1 MAGHIGNLAYYE
13 LAFAADGGADPEN
26 PADSTS
32 LASAVAAGGIRAVFL
47 LSHGWNSD
55 VQSARSLYAWMF
67 GNLSDQLGPQAEGC
81 AAVGI
86 IWPSLLFPED
96 QSSATAASPSTGAA
110 LAAHLAPAFPRKEQ
124 DLGVI
129 GDLLDRQPEDPQEL
143 ERFHQLARGLVSSP
157 VPPPESE
164 DSNLQAALAANTA
177 ALLTHAAALA
187 APSRSSAQDIG
198 NPFGMLWKG
207 AREVLRAFSY
217 YEMKNRAGII
227 GSQGLGPYL
236 GALTGPG
243 GAPRIYLMGHSFGAR
258 LVANALAGLPVPV
271 PGSASPVKLVY
282 LIQGAFSHF
291 SFASPLPTDPARSGL
306 LASCVDRVD
315 GPFVATFSKA
325 DRAVGTWYPTA
336 SFLQRQDNEDVHD
349 FMYRWEGM
357 GHDGY
362 QQPGATTR
370 PMLQPGETYGF
381 AAGGFYCLDAN
392 SVIAQDQNPF
402 AGAHSDIRHAEVLW
416 PVVDVFTAA
425 AAGR

>member
-1 MAGHIGNLAYYE
+1 MTGRIGDLDYYE
-13 LAFAADGGADPEN
+13 LAFAADGNPDPGN
-26 PADSTS
+26 PADGAS
-32 LASAVAAGGIRAVFL
+32 LAAAVADGGIRDIFV

-55 VQSARSLYAWMF
+55 VQSARSLYQWMF
-67 GNLSDQLGPQAEGC
+67 GNLSDQLGQQAEGC

-96 QSSATAASPSTGAA
+96 QATAAPAAPSTGAA
-110 LAAHLAPAFPRKEQ
+110 LAAHLAPAFPRNEQ
-124 DLGVI
+124 DLGAI

-143 ERFHQLARGLVSSP
+143 ERFHHLALGLVSSP

-164 DSNLQAALAANTA
+164 DSNLQAALAATTA
-177 ALLTHAAALA
+177 PLLTHAAALA
-187 APSRSSAQDIG
+187 APSQSSAQDIG

-217 YEMKNRAGII
+217 YEMKNRAGVI

-236 GALTGPG
+236 GSRAGPG
-243 GAPRIYLMGHSFGAR
+243 GQPRIYLMGHSFGAR
-258 LVANALAGLPVPV
+258 LVANALAGLPASAAGP
-271 PGSASPVKLVY
+271 ASPVKLLY

-306 LASCVDRVD
+306 LASCAGRVD
-315 GPFVATFSKA
+315 GPFIATFSKA

-362 QQPGATTR
+362 QQAGATTV
-370 PMLQPGETYGF
+370 PMRRPGESYGF
-381 AAGGFYCLDAN
+381 SAGGFYCLDAN
-392 SVIAQDQNPF
+392 AVISQDQNPF
-402 AGAHSDIRHAEVLW
+402 AGAHSAILHPEVLW
-416 PVVDVFTAA
+416 PVVDSFTAA
-425 AAGR
+425 AGR